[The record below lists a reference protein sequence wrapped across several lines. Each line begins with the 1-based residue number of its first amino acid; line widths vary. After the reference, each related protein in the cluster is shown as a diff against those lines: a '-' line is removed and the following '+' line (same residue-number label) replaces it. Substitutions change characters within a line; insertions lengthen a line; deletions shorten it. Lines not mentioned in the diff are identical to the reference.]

1 MSAPHPSL
9 RLRLR
14 LKAGKKLVL
23 GPGRLELLDGIRDT
37 GSISAAARGMG
48 MSYRRAWTL
57 IDDLNQCFAAPLVES
72 VTGGQRGGGARLT
85 PLGEE
90 VAALFR
96 RTVAAAENAIEAEIA
111 ALEALLSESLGLAP
125 GETDQAAATEGPPNK

>member
-1 MSAPHPSL
+1 MPHSL

-23 GPGRLELLDGIRDT
+23 GPGRLDILEGIQAT

-57 IDDLNQCFAAPLVES
+57 VDDINQCFRDPLVES
-72 VTGGQRGGGARLT
+72 IAGGQRGGGARLT
-85 PLGEE
+85 PLGE
-90 VAALFR
+90 
-96 RTVAAAENAIEAEIA
+96 TVAATYRRLLDTVAVAAEADKT
-111 ALEALLSESLGLAP
+111 ALEALLAETLPAP
-125 GETDQAAATEGPPNK
+125 RANE